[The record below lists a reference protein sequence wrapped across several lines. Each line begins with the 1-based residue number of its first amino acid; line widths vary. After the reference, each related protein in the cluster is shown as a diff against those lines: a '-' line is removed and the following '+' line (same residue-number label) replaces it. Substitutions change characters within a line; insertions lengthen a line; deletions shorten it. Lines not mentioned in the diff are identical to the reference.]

1 MVKSNDVDTAEE
13 KVQRKNHDINNSG
26 RKSAEEKT
34 MILITG
40 GAFQGKSET
49 AKQLYSAQ
57 ENGKEPLILEGKTD
71 EMELLKKADIILHFH
86 LWIRSLLEEGKD
98 PYAMTEQLL
107 KANPRVLITMNQM
120 GCGIVPMGAF
130 DRKYRETVGRI
141 GCLLA
146 KQAQEAYLVNCGIAK
161 RLK

>member
-1 MVKSNDVDTAEE
+1 MVKSNDIAKSSGMD
-13 KVQRKNHDINNSG
+13 NSG
-26 RKSAEEKT
+26 RKIAEGKT

-49 AKQLYSAQ
+49 AKQLYSER
-57 ENGKEPLILEGKTD
+57 ENGKEPLILEGKTA
-71 EMELLKKADIILHFH
+71 EMELLKTADIILHFH
-86 LWIRSLLEEGKD
+86 LWIRRLLEEGKD

-107 KANPRVLITMNQM
+107 KANPYVIITMNQM
-120 GCGIVPMGAF
+120 GCGIVPMDAF
-130 DRKYRETVGRI
+130 DRKYRETTGRI

-146 KQAQEAYLVNCGIAK
+146 KQAQAAYLVNCGIAK